1 MILKTEN
8 FYYRKGI
15 SNTVIP
21 FRRSSPRWSIVTLE
35 KLTPLICQLAKKG
48 LVPSQIGIYLRDCKG
63 IPQIKSITGKKI
75 IRILKAKKM
84 APEIPEDLYFLIKK
98 AVNVR
103 KHLER
108 NKKDKDSKFRLILIE
123 SKIHRLSRYYKRKNK
138 LPNSWAYG
146 NSSIPILNN

>member
-1 MILKTEN
+1 MVPTT
-8 FYYRKGI
+8 FYFYCRKGI
-15 SNTVIP
+15 SSTTVP
-21 FRRSSPRWSIVTLE
+21 FRRSPPRWSNFTLE
-35 KLTPLICQLAKKG
+35 KLTPIICQLAKKG

-63 IPQIKSITGKKI
+63 IPQTKNITGKKI

-123 SKIHRLSRYYKRKNK
+123 SKIHRLSRYYRRKNK
-138 LPNSWAYG
+138 LPTFWKYG
-146 NSSIPILNN
+146 NSTTPVLNN

>member
-1 MILKTEN
+1 MVPKT
-8 FYYRKGI
+8 FYFYCRKGI
-15 SNTVIP
+15 SNTTVP
-21 FRRSSPRWSIVTLE
+21 FRRSPPRWSNFTLE
-35 KLTPLICQLAKKG
+35 KLTPIICQLAKKG

-63 IPQIKSITGKKI
+63 IPQTKNITGKKI

-108 NKKDKDSKFRLILIE
+108 N
-123 SKIHRLSRYYKRKNK
+123 N
-138 LPNSWAYG
+138 
-146 NSSIPILNN
+146 

>member
-1 MILKTEN
+1 M
-8 FYYRKGI
+8 
-15 SNTVIP
+15 IP
-21 FRRSSPRWSIVTLE
+21 FRRSSPRWSVFTLE

-63 IPQIKSITGKKI
+63 IPQTKSITGKKI

-123 SKIHRLSRYYKRKNK
+123 SKIHRLSRYYKRKSK

-146 NSSIPILNN
+146 NSNIPILTN

>member
-1 MILKTEN
+1 M
-8 FYYRKGI
+8 
-15 SNTVIP
+15 
-21 FRRSSPRWSIVTLE
+21 
-35 KLTPLICQLAKKG
+35 AKKG

-63 IPQIKSITGKKI
+63 IPQTKNVTGKKI
-75 IRILKAKKM
+75 IRILKVKKM

-138 LPNSWAYG
+138 LPNFWKYG
-146 NSSIPILNN
+146 NSTIPILSN

>member
-1 MILKTEN
+1 MHSKK
-8 FYYRKGI
+8 KGI
-15 SNTVIP
+15 SSTVIP
-21 FRRSSPRWSIVTLE
+21 FRRSSPKWSSTTLE

-48 LVPSQIGIYLRDCKG
+48 LVPSQIGIYLRDNKG
-63 IPQIKSITGKKI
+63 IAQTKNLTGKKI
-75 IRILKAKKM
+75 IRILKLNKL

-108 NKKDKDSKFRLILIE
+108 NKKDKDSRFRLILIE

-138 LPNSWAYG
+138 LP
-146 NSSIPILNN
+146 LNWKYQGHNNGFMAH